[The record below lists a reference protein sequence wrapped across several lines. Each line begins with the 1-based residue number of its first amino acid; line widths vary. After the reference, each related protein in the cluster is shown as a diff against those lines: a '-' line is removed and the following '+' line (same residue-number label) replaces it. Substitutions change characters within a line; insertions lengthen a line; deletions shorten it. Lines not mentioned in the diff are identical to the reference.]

1 LMQFG
6 TESKYMKI
14 KLVPVGEVGEMNEV
28 LDFVVGLSYELYM
41 LAFELRFCSIILF
54 LSYH

>member
-1 LMQFG
+1 MQFG